1 MTSFATVIAEHLPS
15 TCQLV
20 LTSSVFTSLKWFDI
34 LHCHFYLANTARFYL
49 TLQAMSIGDFFTQN
63 KNILIAAGATLGA
76 IVIGFLVIRM
86 RTTVAEDGTVSGGGI
101 TRYITMAVI
110 AILVGAGAYFIYD
123 AVTGDPTVSTTL
135 LSTPIGMGESGT
147 LNTNTSTDTQNWG
160 IQYWMYVDN
169 WGYKYGQAK
178 NVFTRV
184 NTAAGSG
191 KGFCPNVQL
200 HPTDN
205 TLQIQV
211 SLPTPSGPTPAAQ
224 GGDAQSDVFT
234 CEVPNIPFQTWFA
247 VSISCSGRNLD
258 VYINGKLLKS
268 CLIAGVPVAANGDI
282 QYQQNGGFSGKLTG
296 LVTVTRALTP
306 SDAESFYAA
315 GTSAAS
321 SQVSATQE
329 SYQVKFGIVDPS
341 GKEIR
346 KFVL

>member
-1 MTSFATVIAEHLPS
+1 
-15 TCQLV
+15 
-20 LTSSVFTSLKWFDI
+20 
-34 LHCHFYLANTARFYL
+34 
-49 TLQAMSIGDFFTQN
+49 MSIGDFFSSN

-76 IVIGFLVIRM
+76 IVIGFLIIRM
-86 RTTVAEDGTVSGGGI
+86 RTTVAEDGTTSGGGI
-101 TRYITMAVI
+101 TRYISLALI

-123 AVTGDPTVSTTL
+123 SVTGDPTVSTKMLSDPATNDKTGS
-135 LSTPIGMGESGT
+135 LSTTTP
-147 LNTNTSTDTQNWG
+147 TDTQNWG

-169 WGYKYGQAK
+169 WGYKYGTAK
-178 NVFTRV
+178 NVLTRA

-191 KGFCPNVQL
+191 QGFSPNVQL

-211 SLPTPSGPTPAAQ
+211 SMPAPSGPTPAAQ
-224 GGDAQSDVFT
+224 SGDAQSDVFT

-268 CLIAGVPVAANGDI
+268 CLIPGVPVAANGDI
-282 QYQQNGGFSGKLTG
+282 VYQQNGGFSGKLTD
-296 LVTVTRALTP
+296 LVSVTRALTP
-306 SDAESFYAA
+306 ADAESFYAA

-321 SQVSATQE
+321 DQVSANQG